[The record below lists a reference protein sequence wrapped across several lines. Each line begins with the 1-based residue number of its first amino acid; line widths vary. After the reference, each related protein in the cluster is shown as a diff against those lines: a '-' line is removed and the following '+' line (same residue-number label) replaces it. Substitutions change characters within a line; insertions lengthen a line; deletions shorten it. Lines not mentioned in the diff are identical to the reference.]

1 MTKQLP
7 KITSLLL
14 VLFLFFS
21 QQAISQTITA
31 KIIDGQTGE
40 SIPYAN
46 ILVNNTESLVS
57 NSEGYFTLSEKNS
70 DDAVQLL
77 VSYLGY
83 ANQTLTV
90 AELKRNQ
97 NKISLQSGIIE
108 LNDVNLSEKKL
119 TALQIMANV
128 KANLKNNYSYQKNAT
143 KDKIF
148 FRESSYLAPKIL
160 DVEIE
165 KSTGFTK
172 DALKKANKE
181 LAAFTSKLISNPPK
195 EYTDILCDYYHSVT
209 QKEKMVYSTKM
220 DVIKATKLK
229 NESNAVSLDDLEK
242 SATNILLTHIDT
254 TKYYRVKSGWFGSR
268 DTISLRKDFNKKKNK
283 IKNTRL
289 SSAKNNLNT
298 LLIENSMLNTTKFDF
313 IQNHDYYEY
322 KYEGAKYSSDNEF
335 IYVISFKP
343 DRNKA
348 KYEGKL
354 YVSENDFAILR
365 VDYKLAEGKKEGGF
379 NMKLLLG
386 VKVLENM
393 SNGTII
399 YKKSPSGNG
408 YHLHYVSQ
416 ETGQYIYI
424 NRPVKFIELT
434 NKDDEDIVAF
444 DIKLEANQRE
454 KNEFLNIS
462 RSEIEH
468 EDVEKLTE
476 EEFNYIKLK
485 SYDPNIWKN
494 YIAIEPLA
502 EMKQFKAED

>member
-1 MTKQLP
+1 
-7 KITSLLL
+7 
-14 VLFLFFS
+14 
-21 QQAISQTITA
+21 
-31 KIIDGQTGE
+31 
-40 SIPYAN
+40 
-46 ILVNNTESLVS
+46 
-57 NSEGYFTLSEKNS
+57 
-70 DDAVQLL
+70 
-77 VSYLGY
+77 
-83 ANQTLTV
+83 
-90 AELKRNQ
+90 
-97 NKISLQSGIIE
+97 
-108 LNDVNLSEKKL
+108 
-119 TALQIMANV
+119 
-128 KANLKNNYSYQKNAT
+128 
-143 KDKIF
+143 
-148 FRESSYLAPKIL
+148 
-160 DVEIE
+160 
-165 KSTGFTK
+165 
-172 DALKKANKE
+172 
-181 LAAFTSKLISNPPK
+181 
-195 EYTDILCDYYHSVT
+195 
-209 QKEKMVYSTKM
+209 
-220 DVIKATKLK
+220 
-229 NESNAVSLDDLEK
+229 
-242 SATNILLTHIDT
+242 
-254 TKYYRVKSGWFGSR
+254 
-268 DTISLRKDFNKKKNK
+268 
-283 IKNTRL
+283 
-289 SSAKNNLNT
+289 
-298 LLIENSMLNTTKFDF
+298 MLNTTKFDF

-354 YVSENDFAILR
+354 YISENDFAVLR

>member
-1 MTKQLP
+1 
-7 KITSLLL
+7 
-14 VLFLFFS
+14 
-21 QQAISQTITA
+21 
-31 KIIDGQTGE
+31 
-40 SIPYAN
+40 
-46 ILVNNTESLVS
+46 
-57 NSEGYFTLSEKNS
+57 
-70 DDAVQLL
+70 
-77 VSYLGY
+77 
-83 ANQTLTV
+83 
-90 AELKRNQ
+90 
-97 NKISLQSGIIE
+97 
-108 LNDVNLSEKKL
+108 
-119 TALQIMANV
+119 
-128 KANLKNNYSYQKNAT
+128 
-143 KDKIF
+143 
-148 FRESSYLAPKIL
+148 
-160 DVEIE
+160 
-165 KSTGFTK
+165 
-172 DALKKANKE
+172 
-181 LAAFTSKLISNPPK
+181 
-195 EYTDILCDYYHSVT
+195 
-209 QKEKMVYSTKM
+209 M

-298 LLIENSMLNTTKFDF
+298 LLIENSMLNTMKFDF

-354 YVSENDFAILR
+354 YISENDFAVLR

-454 KNEFLNIS
+454 KKEFLNIS

>member
-1 MTKQLP
+1 MTKHLP
-7 KITSLLL
+7 KIASLLF
-14 VLFLFFS
+14 FLFAFLPQQVFS
-21 QQAISQTITA
+21 QSITA

-46 ILVNNTESLVS
+46 IIVNNSENLVS

-97 NKISLQSGIIE
+97 NKISLQPGMIE
-108 LNDVNLSEKKL
+108 LSDVTLNEKKL

-128 KANLKNNYSYQKNAT
+128 KANLKNNYSTKKEAT

-160 DVEIE
+160 DVEID

-172 DALKKANKE
+172 DGLKKANQQIN
-181 LAAFTSKLISNPPK
+181 AFTSKLVTNPPK

-229 NESNAVSLDDLEK
+229 NENNAVSLDELEK
-242 SATNILLTHIDT
+242 SAVNILLTHLDT
-254 TKYYRVKSGWFGSR
+254 TKYYRIKSGWFGSR

-283 IKNTRL
+283 TKNTRL
-289 SSAKNNLNT
+289 SSAKTQLSMFMY
-298 LLIENSMLNTTKFDF
+298 ENSMTNTQKFNF
-313 IQNHDYYEY
+313 IDNHELYDY
-322 KYEGAKYSSDNEF
+322 KYEGAKYSNDNEF
-335 IYVISFKP
+335 IYVVSFKP
-343 DRNKA
+343 RKSKA
-348 KYEGKL
+348 KYVGKL
-354 YVSENDFAILR
+354 YIAESDFAVLR
-365 VDYKLAEGKKEGGF
+365 VDYNLAEGKKEGGF

-386 VKVLENM
+386 VKSLENV

-399 YKKSPSGNG
+399 YKKSPSDNG

-416 ETGQYIYI
+416 ETGQYIYL
-424 NRPVKFIELT
+424 NRPLKFIELT
-434 NKDDEDIVAF
+434 DEEKDVVAF
-444 DIKLEANQRE
+444 DLKLEANQRE
-454 KNEFLNIS
+454 KIEFLNIA
-462 RSEIEH
+462 RSEIDH
-468 EDVEKLTE
+468 ADVEKIKE
-476 EEFNYIKLK
+476 EEFNFIKLK
-485 SYDPNIWKN
+485 AYDASIWKN